1 MPPTAGF
8 PPMWGAGL
16 GSGGPCGGSGKGP
29 EQTEEQK
36 RAQIRNIGQA
46 VSNFLLP
53 FGIKVDV
60 DVTGEEKKTE
70 PGTEAPVSYSLVSHA
85 CMLHLHA
92 SLIQAASSEV
102 SAEVIE
108 AALAQLRSMGHS
120 DDEGG
125 WLTEL
130 VKAKGGDITKV
141 LDALHFTETD

>member
-1 MPPTAGF
+1 MHECF
-8 PPMWGAGL
+8 
-16 GSGGPCGGSGKGP
+16 
-29 EQTEEQK
+29 
-36 RAQIRNIGQA
+36 I
-46 VSNFLLP
+46 
-53 FGIKVDV
+53 
-60 DVTGEEKKTE
+60 
-70 PGTEAPVSYSLVSHA
+70 
-85 CMLHLHA
+85 LHA